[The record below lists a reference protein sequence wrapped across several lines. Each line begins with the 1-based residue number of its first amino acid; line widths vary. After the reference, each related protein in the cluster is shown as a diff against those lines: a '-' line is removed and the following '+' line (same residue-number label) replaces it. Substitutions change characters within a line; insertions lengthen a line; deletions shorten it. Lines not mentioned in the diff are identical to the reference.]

1 MVCQGSKDQGH
12 LPYIELVQPGRLK
25 QMSDRG
31 VLDTNTERR
40 RHPTS
45 PKVKI

>member
-12 LPYIELVQPGRLK
+12 LPYTQPVQPRRLK

-31 VLDTNTERR
+31 VLDTNAERR
-40 RHPTS
+40 GHTTRP
-45 PKVKI
+45 